1 MGMSFKVAPGV
12 RIRASSRGIS
22 AGVGPRAARVHVGTR
37 GVGVSSGAGPVS
49 GYTHLGGGSRR
60 SSGGG
65 RASYGGPTKASIAA
79 REREL
84 KEAARAADIERVA
97 SLEKALISVHK
108 ESFPPAAPVLLPT
121 PAEVDPAPI
130 RAELEAAAGIP
141 ALIEATGGG
150 EVAPLAA
157 EPDPVDRY
165 ELMREHRRRGRA
177 GIPLWRV
184 RERIEAAG
192 RADAAAEAAAVV
204 ETERRAQGQRAEQ
217 ERLDGLWA
225 ELGKARGL
233 LAEQLVVNVA
243 AEKERRAA
251 EREAEQSR
259 LDEDWLGLGANDP
272 EVTLA
277 ALEQAFAD
285 NEAPAAAAAID
296 CEGGRTTVVMQ
307 FVAPEAIMPERKPAR
322 TPTGKR
328 TLKKRTKTEINALY
342 VQALGSN
349 VLATVKEAF
358 AVAPGTEVVQ
368 LLVVRRET
376 DEKRA
381 GELAAIYVG
390 EFDRAS
396 YAGASGA
403 RDPGRSLGL
412 AGEAVLNLKGK
423 TEAVAPID
431 LSGRDDLAAVLA
443 QVESGLRSSAS
454 PAA

>member
-37 GVGVSSGAGPVS
+37 GVGVSSGVGPVS

-65 RASYGGPTKASIAA
+65 GRTSYGGPTKASIAA

-84 KEAARAADIERVA
+84 KEAAREADIERVA
-97 SLEKALISVHK
+97 SLEKALVSVHK
-108 ESFPPAAPVLLPT
+108 ESFPPAAPVLFPA
-121 PAEVDPAPI
+121 PAEVDPEPI
-130 RAELEAAAGIP
+130 RAELEATAGIP

-192 RADAAAEAAAVV
+192 RADAAADAAAVV
-204 ETERRAQGQRAEQ
+204 EAERRAQGQRAEQ

-251 EREAEQSR
+251 EREAEQTR
-259 LDEDWLGLGANDP
+259 LDEDWLALGANDP

-285 NEAPAAAAAID
+285 NEAPAAAID
-296 CEGGRTTVVMQ
+296 CEGARTTVVMQ
-307 FVAPEAIMPERKPAR
+307 FVAPEAIVPERKPAR

-342 VQALGSN
+342 LKALGSN

-368 LLVVRRET
+368 LLVIRRET
-376 DEKRA
+376 EKKNA

-412 AGEAVLNLKGK
+412 AGEAVLNLTGK

-431 LSGRDDLAAVLA
+431 LSGREDLAAVLA
-443 QVESGLRSSAS
+443 QVESGLRSSGT